1 MTGFSAPTGLALRTD
16 LDSGAEV
23 DRGRGVHADPGMA
36 VIVIVGVEEPVAER
50 AGIGQTAE
58 PLGEIGHVLES
69 FEPGLGE
76 RVAFEQCGRE
86 WERRTPRSIISSET
100 GFEVIEPPR
109 SA

>member
-1 MTGFSAPTGLALRTD
+1 MEPLGVPGASAVERGLALRTD

-36 VIVIVGVEEPVAER
+36 VVVIVGVEEPVAER

-76 RVAFEQCGRE
+76 RV
-86 WERRTPRSIISSET
+86 
-100 GFEVIEPPR
+100 VIRAVWP
-109 SA
+109 